1 MERRRMELTEKHKT
15 LIEKIGVALEQKGQ
29 RPAAARI
36 IGLLY
41 VADTPEL
48 TFDEVCEALLLSKS
62 ATSNALSFLLQND
75 MLEYITH
82 CGDRKR
88 YFRLKMAN
96 WQDEFVKQMQNIT
109 GFNELL
115 QQVLETRTSSTPEYN
130 TKIKE
135 LSSFLDYVSGRLPQ
149 LMQDWKNKEKNL
161 AA

>member
-1 MERRRMELTEKHKT
+1 MKLTDKHKV

-41 VADTPEL
+41 VADKPEL
-48 TFDEVCEALLLSKS
+48 TFDEVCDALLLSKS
-62 ATSNALSFLLQND
+62 ATSNALSFLLQHEF
-75 MLEYITH
+75 LEYITH

-88 YFRLKMAN
+88 YFRLKLAN
-96 WQDEFVKQMQNIT
+96 WQEVFMKQLENIT

-130 TKIKE
+130 IKIKE
-135 LSSFLDYVSGRLPQ
+135 LSSFLEYVSARLPQ
-149 LMQDWKNKEKNL
+149 LMQDWKNSEKNL
-161 AA
+161 AI